1 MHIGRYGFRHHV
13 SITPGFVQAPVK
25 EALENYLGFEVSLP
39 QVEA

>member
-13 SITPGFVQAPVK
+13 SITPGLVQAPVK

-39 QVEA
+39 QASA